1 MLSLF
6 KCKIHIVGGIEHNH
20 SLDSSSIFD
29 VQTKNTTCTTCTSTS
44 SIFGLM
50 HILVFHYVVYDVY
63 EMRMIFLQ
71 L

>member
-29 VQTKNTTCTTCTSTS
+29 VQTKNTTC
-44 SIFGLM
+44 LM

>member
-6 KCKIHIVGGIEHNH
+6 KCKLHIVGGIEHNH

-29 VQTKNTTCTTCTSTS
+29 VQTKNTTCTSTS